1 MDYGKKLWETGVR
14 GKLWRIM
21 KKMTE
26 CMCEKNAVMLDG
38 EIAKY
43 VDILQGVACGC
54 TLSPNLF
61 KQGIYILT
69 T

>member
-38 EIAKY
+38 EIAKC
-43 VDILQGVACGC
+43 VDILQGVACVGVPYH
-54 TLSPNLF
+54 L
-61 KQGIYILT
+61 IYSRYIY
-69 T
+69 